1 MELRQLRY
9 FVRIIETGSMGSA
22 AQDLDIGVSALSQ
35 QMSRLE
41 NELAIRLLQRTSRG
55 VTPTNAG
62 LAFYSQA
69 QLALRHADD
78 AILAAREAR
87 LSGHVSVGMAPSTAS
102 ILGIPFIHAMQE
114 NYADVRLHVVES
126 LSGNLER
133 MINTRQIDLAVV
145 FQKDKILRWSARPIL
160 EEQLFLIGSHAL
172 LAALPDNPITPEQLA
187 GIPLIMPSQGHGLR
201 GRLDAVCQGHGL
213 RGRLDAV
220 CQEHALNVEIVAEID
235 GLALLMRAVRDGL
248 GATLQ
253 PGAAISHLDNDA
265 LRVIGVHNPVLSRP
279 NFLVSLSDDE
289 LTPAGLAA
297 RVVLTKVMRQLVDAG
312 EWPGA
317 TLCAY

>member
-126 LSGNLER
+126 LSGSLER

-187 GIPLIMPSQGHGLR
+187 DIPLIMPSQGHGLR
-201 GRLDAVCQGHGL
+201 GRLDAVCQ
-213 RGRLDAV
+213 
-220 CQEHALNVEIVAEID
+220 EHALNVDIVAEID

-265 LRVIGVHNPVLSRP
+265 LRVIGVHNPILSRP

-317 TLCAY
+317 TLYAY

>member
-172 LAALPDNPITPEQLA
+172 LTALPDNPITPEQLA

-201 GRLDAVCQGHGL
+201 GRLDAVCQ
-213 RGRLDAV
+213 
-220 CQEHALNVEIVAEID
+220 EHAFNVEIVAEID

-317 TLCAY
+317 TLYAY

>member
-187 GIPLIMPSQGHGLR
+187 DIPLIMPS
-201 GRLDAVCQGHGL
+201 QGHGL

-317 TLCAY
+317 TLYAY

>member
-55 VTPTNAG
+55 VTPSNAG

-133 MINTRQIDLAVV
+133 MINTRQIDLAIV

-187 GIPLIMPSQGHGLR
+187 GIPLIMPS
-201 GRLDAVCQGHGL
+201 QGHGL

-317 TLCAY
+317 TLYAY

>member
-201 GRLDAVCQGHGL
+201 GRLDAVCQ
-213 RGRLDAV
+213 
-220 CQEHALNVEIVAEID
+220 EHALNVEIVGEID

-317 TLCAY
+317 TLYAY

>member
-78 AILAAREAR
+78 AIHAAREAR

-133 MINTRQIDLAVV
+133 MINTRQIDLAIV

-187 GIPLIMPSQGHGLR
+187 GIPLIMPS
-201 GRLDAVCQGHGL
+201 QGHGL

-317 TLCAY
+317 TLYAY

>member
-41 NELAIRLLQRTSRG
+41 NKLAIRLLQRTSRG

-201 GRLDAVCQGHGL
+201 GRLDAVCQ
-213 RGRLDAV
+213 
-220 CQEHALNVEIVAEID
+220 EHALNVEIVAEID

-317 TLCAY
+317 TLYAY

>member
-87 LSGHVSVGMAPSTAS
+87 LSGHMSVGMAPSTAS

-133 MINTRQIDLAVV
+133 MINTRQIDLAIV

-187 GIPLIMPSQGHGLR
+187 GIPLIMPS
-201 GRLDAVCQGHGL
+201 QGHGL

-317 TLCAY
+317 TLYAY

>member
-102 ILGIPFIHAMQE
+102 ILGVPFIHAMQE

-172 LAALPDNPITPEQLA
+172 LAALPDNPITPEQLT
-187 GIPLIMPSQGHGLR
+187 GIPLIMPS
-201 GRLDAVCQGHGL
+201 QGHGL

-317 TLCAY
+317 TLYAY

>member
-114 NYADVRLHVVES
+114 NYVDVRLHVVES

-133 MINTRQIDLAVV
+133 MINTRQIDLAIV

-187 GIPLIMPSQGHGLR
+187 GIPLIMPS
-201 GRLDAVCQGHGL
+201 QGHGL

-317 TLCAY
+317 TLYAY

>member
-69 QLALRHADD
+69 QFALRHADD

-133 MINTRQIDLAVV
+133 MINTRQIDLAIV

-187 GIPLIMPSQGHGLR
+187 GIPLIMPS
-201 GRLDAVCQGHGL
+201 QGHGL

-317 TLCAY
+317 TLYAY

>member
-187 GIPLIMPSQGHGLR
+187 DIPLIVPS
-201 GRLDAVCQGHGL
+201 QGHGL

-220 CQEHALNVEIVAEID
+220 CQEHALNVDIVAEID

-265 LRVIGVHNPVLSRP
+265 LRVIGVHNPILSRP

-317 TLCAY
+317 TLYAY

>member
-22 AQDLDIGVSALSQ
+22 AQDLDIGVSALRQ

-133 MINTRQIDLAVV
+133 MINTRQIDLAIV

-187 GIPLIMPSQGHGLR
+187 GIPLIMPS
-201 GRLDAVCQGHGL
+201 QGHGL

-317 TLCAY
+317 TLYAY

>member
-22 AQDLDIGVSALSQ
+22 AQDLDIGVPALSQ

-201 GRLDAVCQGHGL
+201 GRLDAVCQ
-213 RGRLDAV
+213 
-220 CQEHALNVEIVAEID
+220 EHALNVEIVAEID

-317 TLCAY
+317 TLYAY

>member
-201 GRLDAVCQGHGL
+201 GRLN
-213 RGRLDAV
+213 AV
-220 CQEHALNVEIVAEID
+220 CQEHTLNVEIVAEID

-317 TLCAY
+317 TLYAY

>member
-9 FVRIIETGSMGSA
+9 FVRIIESGSMGSA

-172 LAALPDNPITPEQLA
+172 LTALPDNPITPEQLA
-187 GIPLIMPSQGHGLR
+187 GIPLIMPS
-201 GRLDAVCQGHGL
+201 QGHGL

-317 TLCAY
+317 TLYAY

>member
-87 LSGHVSVGMAPSTAS
+87 LSGYVSVGMAPSTAS

-201 GRLDAVCQGHGL
+201 GRLDAVCQ
-213 RGRLDAV
+213 
-220 CQEHALNVEIVAEID
+220 EHALNVEIVAEID

-317 TLCAY
+317 TLYAY

>member
-145 FQKDKILRWSARPIL
+145 FQKDKILRWSVRPIL

-172 LAALPDNPITPEQLA
+172 LTALPDNPITPEQLA
-187 GIPLIMPSQGHGLR
+187 GIPLIMPS
-201 GRLDAVCQGHGL
+201 QGHGL

-317 TLCAY
+317 TLYAY

>member
-87 LSGHVSVGMAPSTAS
+87 LSGHMSVGMAPSTAS

-201 GRLDAVCQGHGL
+201 GRLDAVCQ
-213 RGRLDAV
+213 
-220 CQEHALNVEIVAEID
+220 EHALNVEIVAEID

-317 TLCAY
+317 TLYAY

>member
-201 GRLDAVCQGHGL
+201 GRLDAVCQ
-213 RGRLDAV
+213 
-220 CQEHALNVEIVAEID
+220 EHALNVEIVAEID

-297 RVVLTKVMRQLVDAG
+297 RVVLTKVMRQLVDAS
-312 EWPGA
+312 EWPDA
-317 TLCAY
+317 TLYAY

>member
-55 VTPTNAG
+55 VTPTNAR

-201 GRLDAVCQGHGL
+201 GRLDAVCQ
-213 RGRLDAV
+213 
-220 CQEHALNVEIVAEID
+220 EHALNVEIVAEID

-317 TLCAY
+317 TLYAY

>member
-172 LAALPDNPITPEQLA
+172 LTALPDNPITPKQLA
-187 GIPLIMPSQGHGLR
+187 GIPLIMPS
-201 GRLDAVCQGHGL
+201 QGHGL

-317 TLCAY
+317 TLYAY

>member
-201 GRLDAVCQGHGL
+201 GRLDAVCQ
-213 RGRLDAV
+213 
-220 CQEHALNVEIVAEID
+220 EHALNVEIVAEID

-253 PGAAISHLDNDA
+253 PGAAISHLDNNA

-317 TLCAY
+317 TLYAY

>member
-133 MINTRQIDLAVV
+133 MINTRQIDLAIV

-160 EEQLFLIGSHAL
+160 EEQLFLISSHAL

-187 GIPLIMPSQGHGLR
+187 GIPLIMPS
-201 GRLDAVCQGHGL
+201 QGHGL

-317 TLCAY
+317 TLYAY

>member
-172 LAALPDNPITPEQLA
+172 LTALPDNPITPEQLA
-187 GIPLIMPSQGHGLR
+187 GIPLIMPS
-201 GRLDAVCQGHGL
+201 QGHGL

-317 TLCAY
+317 TLYVY

>member
-201 GRLDAVCQGHGL
+201 GRLDAVCQ
-213 RGRLDAV
+213 
-220 CQEHALNVEIVAEID
+220 EHALNVEIVAEID

-253 PGAAISHLDNDA
+253 PGAAISHLDNNA

-297 RVVLTKVMRQLVDAG
+297 RVVLTKVMRQLVDAD

-317 TLCAY
+317 TLYAY

>member
-187 GIPLIMPSQGHGLR
+187 DIPLIMPSQGHGLR
-201 GRLDAVCQGHGL
+201 GRLDAVCQ
-213 RGRLDAV
+213 
-220 CQEHALNVEIVAEID
+220 EHALNVDIVAEID

-253 PGAAISHLDNDA
+253 PGVAISHLDNDA
-265 LRVIGVHNPVLSRP
+265 LRVIGVHNPILSRP

-317 TLCAY
+317 TLYAY

>member
-172 LAALPDNPITPEQLA
+172 LTALPDNPITPEQLA
-187 GIPLIMPSQGHGLR
+187 GIPLIMPS
-201 GRLDAVCQGHGL
+201 QGHGL

-312 EWPGA
+312 E
-317 TLCAY
+317 

>member
-201 GRLDAVCQGHGL
+201 GRLDAVCQ
-213 RGRLDAV
+213 
-220 CQEHALNVEIVAEID
+220 EHALNVEIVAEID

-312 EWPGA
+312 EWSGA
-317 TLCAY
+317 TLYAY

>member
-9 FVRIIETGSMGSA
+9 FVRIVETGSMGSA
-22 AQDLDIGVSALSQ
+22 ALDLDIGVSALSQ
-35 QMSRLE
+35 QMTRLE

-102 ILGIPFIHAMQE
+102 ILGMPFIDAMRKH
-114 NYADVRLHVVES
+114 YADVRLHVVES

-145 FQKDKILRWSARPIL
+145 FQEKKILRWSARPIL
-160 EEQLFLIGSHAL
+160 EERLFLIGPYDL
-172 LAALPDNPITPEQLA
+172 LADITDDTITPAQLA
-187 GIPLIMPSQGHGLR
+187 NIPLIMPSQGHGLR
-201 GRLDAVCQGHGL
+201 GRLEGI
-213 RGRLDAV
+213 
-220 CQEHALNVEIVAEID
+220 CQEHGLKVNITTEID
-235 GLALLMRAVRDGL
+235 GLTLLMRAVRSGL

-253 PGAAISHLDNDA
+253 PGAAISHLEREA
-265 LRVIGVHNPVLSRP
+265 LRVIGVHNPILSRP

-297 RVVLTKVMRQLVDAG
+297 RVILTKVMRELVETG
-312 EWPGA
+312 SWPGA
-317 TLCAY
+317 TLYTH